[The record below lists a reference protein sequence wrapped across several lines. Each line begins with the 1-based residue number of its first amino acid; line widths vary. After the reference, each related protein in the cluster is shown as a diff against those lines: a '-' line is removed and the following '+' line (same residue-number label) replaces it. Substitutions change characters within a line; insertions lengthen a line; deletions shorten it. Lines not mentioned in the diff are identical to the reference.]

1 MVDKRMVEKQIWY
14 SIWEELHEEDM
25 SEPRHHNNLYDD
37 IKEHFGRMHRLGSD
51 AKVRRFEEAMQIVRE
66 KIWKMVPK
74 HIKDDPNLKN
84 FKG

>member
-14 SIWEELHEEDM
+14 AIWEELHEENM
-25 SEPRHHNNLYDD
+25 PEPRHHPNFYDD
-37 IKEHFGRMHRLGSD
+37 IKEHFNRYYRLTSD
-51 AKVRRFEEAMQIVRE
+51 AKVKRFEEAMQVVRE

>member
-1 MVDKRMVEKQIWY
+1 MVDKRMVEKQIWFA
-14 SIWEELHEEDM
+14 IWEELHEENM
-25 SEPRHHNNLYDD
+25 TEPRHHNNFYDD
-37 IKEHFGRMHRLGSD
+37 IKDHFADMLRLGSD

-74 HIKDDPNLKN
+74 HIKDDPHLKN

>member
-25 SEPRHHNNLYDD
+25 SEPRHHNNFYDD
-37 IKEHFGRMHRLGSD
+37 IKEHFGRMYRLGSD
-51 AKVRRFEEAMQIVRE
+51 AKMRRFEEAMQIVRE

-74 HIKDDPNLKN
+74 HIKDDTNLKN